1 MFNQEA
7 AYDLIG
13 IVCAQR
19 QDWCD
24 QIMLFMQALMANQI
38 EKKYKVICSEFK
50 MLLEIEYGD
59 TLVILEGTCD
69 QIAKTSY
76 GKYKIIDFKTSKD
89 ERKQDKFDKEV
100 QKIYY
105 SAMLAN
111 IVGWENVIG
120 FDYIVITKHKVPR
133 LKIREYIADKDTC
146 QNALIMAIKQFVISN
161 KNNSRP
167 AQINQK
173 CFFCNCKKTCPMYQ
187 KSDVF

>member
-19 QDWCD
+19 QDRCD
-24 QIMLFMQALMANQI
+24 QICLFMQALMANEV

-50 MLLEIEYGD
+50 MLLEIECGD
-59 TLVILEGTCD
+59 VLIILEGTCD
-69 QIAKTSY
+69 QIVKTSDN
-76 GKYKIIDFKTSKD
+76 KYKIIDFKTSKD
-89 ERKQDKFDKEV
+89 EWKQEKFDKEV

-111 IVGWENVIG
+111 IVGRENVVG

-133 LKIREYIADKDTC
+133 LKIREYTADKDVC
-146 QNALIMAIKQFVISN
+146 QNALTNAIKQFVISN

-173 CFFCNCKKTCPMYQ
+173 CFFCRCKQTCPMYQ